1 MRSLTVLVYH
11 KLSPFFRIAM
21 PIEVVVKDACRT
33 IGEGPHWDE
42 ASQSLYYVDIDDKSV
57 SRWNSVTGENEKI
70 TLGTI
75 IILY

>member
-1 MRSLTVLVYH
+1 
-11 KLSPFFRIAM
+11 M

-42 ASQSLYYVDIDDKSV
+42 ASQSLYYVDINDKSV

-70 TLGTI
+70 TLGTR